1 MIALILFICNFL
13 IKWKNYKHYKKTCQ
27 DFLQRSWDVFTFV
40 PSTHWPIPNTA
51 SQKNNLAHYEVGSSS
66 SSIRNRSVCRWN
78 KRENFPAPLQEILTG
93 FLVVLYVVVV
103 VCVDN
108 ARPLFFAKSFYKL
121 HHRRHTDTAA
131 SKLSTG
137 SKQVINNN
145 EIGKNNI
152 WCCFTT
158 FFILGVGMPSE

>member
-1 MIALILFICNFL
+1 MRV
-13 IKWKNYKHYKKTCQ
+13 KKKI
-27 DFLQRSWDVFTFV
+27 
-40 PSTHWPIPNTA
+40 PTHC
-51 SQKNNLAHYEVGSSS
+51 EVGSS

-93 FLVVLYVVVV
+93 FLVVLYVVV

-137 SKQVINNN
+137 SKQIINNN
-145 EIGKNNI
+145 EFEKSKIS
-152 WCCFTT
+152 
-158 FFILGVGMPSE
+158 GVALQHFGY

>member
-1 MIALILFICNFL
+1 MQSSKIILGKRKW
-13 IKWKNYKHYKKTCQ
+13 IKSAN
-27 DFLQRSWDVFTFV
+27 
-40 PSTHWPIPNTA
+40 A
-51 SQKNNLAHYEVGSSS
+51 SQKNILAQCEVGS

-93 FLVVLYVVVV
+93 FLVVLYVVV

-137 SKQVINNN
+137 SKQIINNN
-145 EIGKNNI
+145 EFEKKVRY
-152 WCCFTT
+152 
-158 FFILGVGMPSE
+158 LML

>member
-1 MIALILFICNFL
+1 MQSGVINEICNSAL
-13 IKWKNYKHYKKTCQ
+13 QSSQINNQKRLWKHRWIKSANASPKK
-27 DFLQRSWDVFTFV
+27 
-40 PSTHWPIPNTA
+40 I
-51 SQKNNLAHYEVGSSS
+51 LAHCEVGSSSS

-93 FLVVLYVVVV
+93 FLVVYVVLYVVV

-137 SKQVINNN
+137 SKQIINNN
-145 EIGKNNI
+145 EFEKMK
-152 WCCFTT
+152 CPT
-158 FFILGVGMPSE
+158 F

>member
-1 MIALILFICNFL
+1 MEKLQALQENMSRFSAKELGCFHVCSI
-13 IKWKNYKHYKKTCQ
+13 
-27 DFLQRSWDVFTFV
+27 
-40 PSTHWPIPNTA
+40 NTLTY
-51 SQKNNLAHYEVGSSS
+51 SEYCESKNNLAHYEVGS

-131 SKLSTG
+131 SKLSTS

>member
-1 MIALILFICNFL
+1 M
-13 IKWKNYKHYKKTCQ
+13 
-27 DFLQRSWDVFTFV
+27 
-40 PSTHWPIPNTA
+40 
-51 SQKNNLAHYEVGSSS
+51 
-66 SSIRNRSVCRWN
+66 CRWN

-121 HHRRHTDTAA
+121 HHRRHTDIAA

-137 SKQVINNN
+137 SKLIINDN
-145 EIGKNNI
+145 EIEKVISLVLLYNI
-152 WCCFTT
+152 LDIRDN
-158 FFILGVGMPSE
+158 FIY

>member
-1 MIALILFICNFL
+1 MEGRSYKTRTLIQV
-13 IKWKNYKHYKKTCQ
+13 KKNY
-27 DFLQRSWDVFTFV
+27 
-40 PSTHWPIPNTA
+40 
-51 SQKNNLAHYEVGSSS
+51 LAHCEVGSSS

-145 EIGKNNI
+145 EIGKK
-152 WCCFTT
+152 
-158 FFILGVGMPSE
+158 